1 MSPEPSAPRGGSAGP
16 KTERQTRSRSNDKDL
31 SKSKS
36 LPPNQQQKSKKIS
49 KEVSEEEK
57 LKRLSSPER
66 EKFLQRK
73 KKFETNAPV
82 KATGTKKII
91 SLKRNEVEENN
102 GKKSKD
108 NSEGADDNLDMFEE
122 EKSNKR
128 SGANNVNKGK
138 NWYFSRGNK

>member
-1 MSPEPSAPRGGSAGP
+1 M
-16 KTERQTRSRSNDKDL
+16 
-31 SKSKS
+31 
-36 LPPNQQQKSKKIS
+36 
-49 KEVSEEEK
+49 SEEEK

-91 SLKRNEVEENN
+91 SLKRGEVDENN

-108 NSEGADDNLDMFEE
+108 NSEGVDDNLEMFEE

-138 NWYFSRGNK
+138 NWYFSREND